1 MSFLTLFTCYTGSHK
16 LSNIIQLLHWKSPHD
31 SCSFKEFWCIKEFYL
46 FMLKKIFLMV
56 LCSSH
61 VSFIQGI
68 EFDIYVTSGKWK
80 LDMYLGFLYF
90 YLVIPDTCIR
100 ENNITYLIM
109 VVHWNNFFLSPFSY
123 IITNW

>member
-1 MSFLTLFTCYTGSHK
+1 MYQRILFIHA
-16 LSNIIQLLHWKSPHD
+16 
-31 SCSFKEFWCIKEFYL
+31 E
-46 FMLKKIFLMV
+46 KIFLMV

-109 VVHWNNFFLSPFSY
+109 VVHWNNFSPSLPFL
-123 IITNW
+123 IL